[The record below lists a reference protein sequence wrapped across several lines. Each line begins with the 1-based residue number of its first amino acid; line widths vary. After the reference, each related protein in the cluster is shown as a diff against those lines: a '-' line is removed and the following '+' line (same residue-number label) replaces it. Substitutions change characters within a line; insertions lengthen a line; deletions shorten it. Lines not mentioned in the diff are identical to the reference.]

1 MIRFLGL
8 IVAVSI
14 FWSGSVSADI
24 ETKEFT
30 YAGDGVEM
38 TGFLAWD
45 ASIEG
50 PRPGV
55 LVVHEWWGQNEYP
68 RERAKMLAEGQLDT
82 RAIISHVL
90 PYTRYAE
97 GSEELYDMATDPGQ
111 FTAHAECIT
120 ATVENGQICIDLPL
134 GLGHKCISI
143 PTKFGD
149 GTKAQAC
156 LDICTKFGVPTG
168 VKVYVTIDGIT
179 VAQKTFGVC

>member
-1 MIRFLGL
+1 MGKGL
-8 IVAVSI
+8 SFSDEAVK
-14 FWSGSVSADI
+14 SALDAAKKDA
-24 ETKEFT
+24 ETAIK
-30 YAGDGVEM
+30 
-38 TGFLAWD
+38 
-45 ASIEG
+45 
-50 PRPGV
+50 
-55 LVVHEWWGQNEYP
+55 N
-68 RERAKMLAEGQLDT
+68 AETQ
-82 RAIISHVL
+82 IS
-90 PYTRYAE
+90 
-97 GSEELYDMATDPGQ
+97 TDPGQ
-111 FTAHAECIT
+111 FTAHAECVT